1 MIKFIYNIYKTRLQ
15 QTCRA
20 NKPKLN
26 ISFLCQIVFHL
37 DQSWRNIFPSGRWWS
52 VKDVHDITKPIS
64 LSVSLTLFKPPN
76 ISLFLSVSLSLFKP
90 LSSGWICFEAQP
102 CTPLLRRAVFSL
114 SRWSSSLV
122 PLDEATSAN
131 VSPPFCHN
139 CRPAKLSNGSKPSR
153 DCTRVRV
160 RRTRRTEV
168 RKTWQFQS
176 ELSYGT
182 QTDRQTN
189 RA

>member
-1 MIKFIYNIYKTRLQ
+1 MPNRFSSRSIVTEHFSLRPVVVGKRCPRYN
-15 QTCRA
+15 QTY
-20 NKPKLN
+20 
-26 ISFLCQIVFHL
+26 
-37 DQSWRNIFPSGRWWS
+37 
-52 VKDVHDITKPIS
+52 
-64 LSVSLTLFKPPN
+64 LSVCLCLWLFASL
-76 ISLFLSVSLSLFKP
+76 SLFLSVSLSLFKP
-90 LSSGWICFEAQP
+90 LPSGWICFKAQP

-122 PLDEATSAN
+122 PLDEATAAKC
-131 VSPPFCHN
+131 VQPFCHN

>member
-1 MIKFIYNIYKTRLQ
+1 MPNRFSSR
-15 QTCRA
+15 
-20 NKPKLN
+20 
-26 ISFLCQIVFHL
+26 SIVTELFSL
-37 DQSWRNIFPSGRWWS
+37 RWWS

-64 LSVSLTLFKPPN
+64 LSVSLTLF

-90 LSSGWICFEAQP
+90 LPSGWVCFEAQP

-122 PLDEATSAN
+122 PLDEATTAN
-131 VSPPFCHN
+131 VCTTLLPHCH
-139 CRPAKLSNGSKPSR
+139 PAKLSNGSTPSS

-182 QTDRQTN
+182 QTNRETN